1 MMTKVKVYVTLR
13 ESVVDPQGSAAT
25 KALQKAGHSELKEVR
40 IGKFIELSL
49 DENTKN
55 IEETVHTLCKN
66 LLVNT
71 EIEDYR
77 FEIEEGDAK

>member
-1 MMTKVKVYVTLR
+1 MTKVKVYVTLR

-49 DENTKN
+49 DENTEN